1 MNPLLA
7 KIVLGGAGTALLGVA
22 AFATAVPAAAASSVP
37 VAAAQKAHKA
47 PGTDRHSDRALIRRA
62 VTESEADALGLTPEQ
77 LRDDL
82 KSGRSVEDIAQA
94 QGMTKDQV
102 VDKTATAL
110 KPRLDQLVDAKKI
123 TRAQA
128 DKALD
133 HVRKGHL
140 PGWKGDHHHH
150 SKAATPK
157 ATGAVSS

>member
-37 VAAAQKAHKA
+37 VAAASKAHKL
-47 PGTDRHSDRALIRRA
+47 PGADRQSDRALIRRA
-62 VTESEADALGLTPEQ
+62 VTEAEADALGLTPEQ

-82 KSGRSVEDIAQA
+82 KAGRSVEDIAQA

-102 VDKTATAL
+102 VDKTAAAL

-133 HVRKGHL
+133 RVRKGHL
-140 PGWKGDHHHH
+140 PGWKGDHNHHP
-150 SKAATPK
+150 KAVAPN
-157 ATGAVSS
+157 ATGAASS